1 MMIIKGYL
9 LKDVAARLG
18 VPANIPVAA
27 GSGDNMMSALGCGCT
42 QEGRFVISLGT
53 SGTIFTQTSKPPSV
67 KRSSSSSAAP
77 FLDATGY
84 GLPLV
89 CIQNCASVP
98 EEVVKAYGMS
108 RDKV

>member
-67 KRSSSSSAAP
+67 KRSSSSSSA
-77 FLDATGY
+77 ATGY